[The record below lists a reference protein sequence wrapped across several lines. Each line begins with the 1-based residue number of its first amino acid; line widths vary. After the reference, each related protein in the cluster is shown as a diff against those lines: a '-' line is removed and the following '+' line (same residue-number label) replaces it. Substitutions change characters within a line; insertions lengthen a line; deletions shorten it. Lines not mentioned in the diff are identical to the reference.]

1 MNMAKTMNT
10 KDLFFLEIVIKEDL
24 KLMELNKSLKEEFKL
39 LKT

>member
-24 KLMELNKSLKEEFKL
+24 KLTELNKSLKEEFKL